1 MAWYDTL
8 NIPSGL
14 EELFAK
20 VLQLKP
26 NGTITGIGVTLPQQ
40 NHARAKRTSDRSP
53 VVLLHPYWLT
63 CTSSQKLAWQSYWS
77 TLPYG
82 AHVGAGGWPGSG
94 FSAFVHVNASRLKA
108 GLEIL
113 LDPPVYEN
121 LVPNGNFS
129 GNAAGWDLH
138 NFAYVLNDVEVIDPS
153 GGAEAISSFFTLK
166 QGHTYRLS
174 AYADTTNAT
183 LEIPVDNDASPY
195 DYDQGW
201 AITAPQIVTFDF
213 TNTFEDSDTW
223 FVDLIYGAGDGCKF
237 SNVSVVEIA

>member
-63 CTSSQKLAWQSYWS
+63 CTSLQKLAWQSYWS

-82 AHVGAGGWPGSG
+82 THVGAGGWPGSG

-108 GLEIL
+108 GLDIL
-113 LDPPVYEN
+113 LDPPVYAN
-121 LVPNGNFS
+121 LVPNGNFA
-129 GNAAGWDLH
+129 GNADGWGLINLQYVASDLEMIDTTQPAECTSDR
-138 NFAYVLNDVEVIDPS
+138 FA
-153 GGAEAISSFFTLK
+153 LK
-166 QGHTYRLS
+166 GGHTYRVSMEVGAGTADVELS
-174 AYADTTNAT
+174 VADSTGGAAGVQDFSSSVAEV
-183 LEIPVDNDASPY
+183 L
-195 DYDQGW
+195 
-201 AITAPQIVTFDF
+201 TFDF
-213 TNTFEDSDTW
+213 VYSGPDFDYSYFDCS
-223 FVDLIYGAGDGCKF
+223 IMDGSKAALAHA
-237 SNVSVVEIA
+237 SVVEIA